1 MKIKMLKFLF
11 AIFILMSICTAC
23 KQSVDTMSYFGN
35 YDEVKK
41 VSFKENYAYG
51 PSTNFKTNINVEVT
65 FTKEQ
70 LAYQISPV
78 FIDSTEPIVYET
90 AFDEQGWESLLE
102 IMKKY
107 ELADWDIAGN
117 YLYRNYSAGP
127 SHHIKKE
134 NVEYVRQGDFFNL
147 NSENFYLGIDQNE
160 LDFRCNYKG
169 EMWTIS
175 EDEKR
180 PFWVNG
186 ASMRE
191 YSSYGVPPNYNEFR
205 QELWDFVIEHT
216 GGYDWRTELDQ
227 IGRELMYQTFP
238 YMTELNSNESIYK
251 NIRYFNIMV
260 SYGGKGAGQRVLF
273 TYDGGSRTFNY
284 LYPYVTRIATD
295 IYSAVENGAKFSY
308 FDTTVSY
315 FDLTPI
321 IDLVTKYMGL
331 ETIIDEDSS
340 GLDDLL
346 SLLEKYQV
354 LEWEPK
360 AGDTFYSGAVNEG
373 DFFNIENLIDVED
386 ENEKTFRS
394 SCDVLINIICSD
406 GTYREIRL
414 QNGNMPQTYNQF
426 HTEFWDL
433 MLEYSY
439 RNQLWRAYE
448 RYEKSGFSE
457 AALSQNELPDT
468 IELRRIK
475 EIGWDEFLEQQ
486 DWRHDIDEEGYKYMV
501 LKYPYMDSETENSE

>member
-1 MKIKMLKFLF
+1 
-11 AIFILMSICTAC
+11 
-23 KQSVDTMSYFGN
+23 MSYFGN

-160 LDFRCNYKG
+160 LDFRCDYKG
-169 EMWTIS
+169 EMWTFS

-186 ASMRE
+186 PSMRE
-191 YSSYGVPPNYNEFR
+191 YNSYGVPPNYNEFR
-205 QELWDFVIEHT
+205 QELWDFVIAYT
-216 GGYDWRTELDQ
+216 GGFDWRVKSDQ
-227 IGRELMYQTFP
+227 VGQELMHQMFP
-238 YMTELNSNESIYK
+238 YMTEQKSEENPYQ
-251 NIRYFNIMV
+251 NIRYFSIME
-260 SYGGKGAGQRVLF
+260 SYGGKEIGPKAGF
-273 TYDGGSRTFNY
+273 IYDGGKNT
-284 LYPYVTRIATD
+284 
-295 IYSAVENGAKFSY
+295 FSY
-308 FDTTVSY
+308 RYPNFGKLYSVAENKLPFLYYDDAGTNIG
-315 FDLTPI
+315 TPNAFG
-321 IDLVTKYMGL
+321 T
-331 ETIIDEDSS
+331 ETIIDENEV
-340 GLDDLL
+340 GLETLK
-346 SLLEKYQV
+346 SLLEKYAV
-354 LEWEPK
+354 LEWEPNRI
-360 AGDTFYSGAVNEG
+360 GEFYSAYVNQG
-373 DFFNIENLIDVED
+373 TFFNVDNLTDIED
-386 ENEKTFRS
+386 ENEKWFRS
-394 SCDVLINIICSD
+394 SCDILINIILSD
-406 GTYREIRL
+406 GTYKEIRL
-414 QNGNMPQTYNQF
+414 QNGKLPQTYNQF
-426 HTEFWDL
+426 RVEFWD
-433 MLEYSY
+433 YFVDYCY
-439 RNQLWRAYE
+439 RNEVESLYVKYE
-448 RYEKSGFSE
+448 QSGFNDE
-457 AALSQNELPDT
+457 VLGNTYDKYLLENLKDV
-468 IELRRIK
+468 
-475 EIGWDEFLEQQ
+475 GWGKFLEKRE
-486 DWRHDIDEEGYKYMV
+486 WRNYIDEQGYQFML